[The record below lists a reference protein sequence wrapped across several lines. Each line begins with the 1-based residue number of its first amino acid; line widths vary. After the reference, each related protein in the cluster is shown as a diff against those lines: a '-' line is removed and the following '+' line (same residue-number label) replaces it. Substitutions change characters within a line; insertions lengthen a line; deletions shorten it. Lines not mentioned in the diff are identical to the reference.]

1 MNTKNEGTLSSLS
14 ELTEIAIQEQTESLA
29 GLDNL
34 PEQTMIDAVR
44 ENLGV
49 WESKLFPL
57 LKARRIS
64 IHGAI
69 ADLLVKSG
77 YKNVTAQHVC
87 VVISKVR
94 KERSRRG

>member
-1 MNTKNEGTLSSLS
+1 MNISNSSLS
-14 ELTEIAIQEQTESLA
+14 ELTDLAIQEQTESLA
-29 GLDNL
+29 GLENL
-34 PEQTMIDAVR
+34 PSQTMIDAVR
-44 ENLGV
+44 DNLHV

-64 IHGAI
+64 CHGAI
-69 ADLLVKSG
+69 ADLLLKAG

-94 KERSRRG
+94 KERASRG